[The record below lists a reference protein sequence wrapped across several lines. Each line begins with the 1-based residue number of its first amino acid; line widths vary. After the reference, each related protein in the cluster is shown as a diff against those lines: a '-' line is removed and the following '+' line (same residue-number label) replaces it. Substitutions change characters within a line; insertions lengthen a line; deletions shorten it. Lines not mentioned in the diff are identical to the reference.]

1 MNKREW
7 TMFILMII
15 IFGLFLQQASSFET
29 TARVVS
35 YEPILEEELVY
46 VETEECYKKK
56 QKIYSYTHPAG
67 NGTKLGADIGSG
79 IATIATPLSHAGGVI
94 MQVGGAIVGHIY
106 EREKNSHIIETPVCD
121 IVHTPEKQTKFK
133 GYLVT
138 YEYDNQYYQT
148 RVKVKPGNTIEIK
161 IQHEVQ

>member
-138 YEYDNQYYQT
+138 YEYDNQNYQT
-148 RVKVKPGNTIEIK
+148 RVKVKPGSTIEIK
-161 IQHEVQ
+161 IKHEVQ